1 MSTEY
6 NPQQYQLNPNQT
18 DYSTDPPWAD
28 LELAVPNDRSA
39 TDVGGTREN
48 VFIYGHSTV

>member
-18 DYSTDPPWAD
+18 EYTTDPPWAD
-28 LELAVPNDRSA
+28 LELTVPNDRSA
-39 TDVGGTREN
+39 IDVGGTREN